1 VIGSW
6 LTDLIALT
14 PNPSSLVGLIR
25 FPGRKIKL
33 GHLYCFL
40 RHLQETTVIF
50 PAQIAK
56 LAGADFSLITR
67 NQPYSSL
74 GRGEPIHFPS
84 SLSPRERARVRAFQ
98 DRE

>member
-1 VIGSW
+1 
-6 LTDLIALT
+6 
-14 PNPSSLVGLIR
+14 R

-56 LAGADFSLITR
+56 LARADFSLITK
-67 NQPYSSL
+67 NQPYFL
-74 GRGEPIHFPS
+74 RGERKKVPLFKGGTQK
-84 SLSPRERARVRAFQ
+84 SPPF
-98 DRE
+98 